1 MCWVELDGCEA
12 TAGTGDTT
20 GRSVVQEIGRRF
32 GGEPTDRGEPLEVV
46 VTAENGNRELVQEEK
61 RNGLLPI

>member
-1 MCWVELDGCEA
+1 
-12 TAGTGDTT
+12 
-20 GRSVVQEIGRRF
+20 VVQEIGRRF